1 MSYATNAAKFAS
13 ILLATI
19 FIVNLAALAGFYF
32 FSNDAIIFC
41 ANLISLVLVVVLSFA
56 LRKNLFQSKD
66 TAEEKFLSA
75 ASHEFRTPL
84 TVIRGY
90 VDMLETYGDDKEIFL
105 ESVKAIKI
113 SAKNLQLLLENLLF
127 IARAEQNNLTLQKT
141 KIELNELLKIVVES
155 FHNPRINF
163 VRGEDFFITGDE
175 KFLKKMF
182 TEFIENALNF
192 SSGSVVVELKNSPVT
207 VKIVDTGIGIKKDDQ
222 QKIFEKFF
230 RVDKSRTKIEEN
242 KISAGLGLTIAK
254 YIAESH
260 KIKIKI
266 ISEIDK
272 GTTII
277 CKF

>member
-127 IARAEQNNLTLQKT
+127 IARAEQNNLTLQKN

-155 FHNPRINF
+155 FHNPRVNF
-163 VRGEDFFITGDE
+163 FRGEDFFITGDE